1 MYTTST
7 DYETYTGGT
16 APADYERQELHATT
30 LFKKAYPNFPS
41 ETQFSELDSD
51 TQQAIEYAIFE
62 QISEGVSYTGT
73 VSSGSTSGESFTIG
87 SFSQSTSE
95 DTTNTVESKLSF
107 AANIFLDSSGV
118 TYKGVGI
125 CR

>member
-1 MYTTST
+1 MYTTSAA
-7 DYETYTGGT
+7 YETYTGGS
-16 APADYERQELHATT
+16 APADYERQELCATT

-41 ETQFSELDSD
+41 ETQYGELDSA

-73 VSSGSTSGESFTIG
+73 VASGSTSGESFTIG

-107 AANIFLDSSGV
+107 SANMFLDASGA
-118 TYKGVGI
+118 TFKGVGT
-125 CR
+125 CL